1 MRKWIINLLISAA
14 VVYFAAWLL
23 PGIHIGS
30 FISAL
35 IVALVLGFLNRFV
48 KPVLT
53 ILTIPITI
61 ITLGLFL
68 LILNVLLIYFT
79 DWLISGFSV
88 DGFWSAL
95 FFALIVGFINSIL
108 KDDDWRAFLKT
119 SLSASLW
126 NFKILIYKSKLRF

>member
-1 MRKWIINLLISAA
+1 MRKWIINLLISAV

-30 FISAL
+30 FVSAI
-35 IVALVLGFLNRFV
+35 IVALVMGFLNRFV
-48 KPVLT
+48 KPVLK

-61 ITLGLFL
+61 LTLGLFL

-95 FFALIVGFINSIL
+95 FFALIVGFINSLL
-108 KDDDWRAFLKT
+108 KDDD
-119 SLSASLW
+119 
-126 NFKILIYKSKLRF
+126 

>member
-35 IVALVLGFLNRFV
+35 IVALVMGFLNRFV

-108 KDDDWRAFLKT
+108 KDDD
-119 SLSASLW
+119 
-126 NFKILIYKSKLRF
+126 

>member
-1 MRKWIINLLISAA
+1 MRKWIINLLISAV

-30 FISAL
+30 FVSAVV
-35 IVALVLGFLNRFV
+35 VALVLGFLNRFV
-48 KPVLT
+48 KPVLK

-61 ITLGLFL
+61 LTLGLFL

-95 FFALIVGFINSIL
+95 FFALIVGLINSLL
-108 KDDDWRAFLKT
+108 KDDD
-119 SLSASLW
+119 
-126 NFKILIYKSKLRF
+126 

>member
-1 MRKWIINLLISAA
+1 MKKWIINLLISAV

-30 FISAL
+30 FVSAI
-35 IVALVLGFLNRFV
+35 IVALVMGFLNRFV
-48 KPVLT
+48 KPVLK

-61 ITLGLFL
+61 LTLGLFL

-95 FFALIVGFINSIL
+95 FFALIVGFINSLL
-108 KDDDWRAFLKT
+108 KDD
-119 SLSASLW
+119 
-126 NFKILIYKSKLRF
+126 N